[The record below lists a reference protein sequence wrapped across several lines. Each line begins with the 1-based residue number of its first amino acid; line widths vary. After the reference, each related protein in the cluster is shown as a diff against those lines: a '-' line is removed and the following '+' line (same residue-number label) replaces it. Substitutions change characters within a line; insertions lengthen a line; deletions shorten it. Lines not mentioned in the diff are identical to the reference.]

1 LARPGG
7 NVTGLASFADELAG
21 KRVEILNE
29 VLPKSTRIG
38 VIADAGGRGS
48 ELQVK
53 VMKEVASALGLKLV
67 EIRVA
72 NDAEKLVQ
80 AFQTAVRER
89 VDAIITTSGAAV
101 YLWIII
107 FLFLVLAVEGVSL
120 AVAAAGAASVELGQE
135 FGSDVGW
142 EDCFWPRS
150 QVIPYPTVSR
160 TLFHGFSDDVSEKRG
175 AYQTA

>member
-1 LARPGG
+1 
-7 NVTGLASFADELAG
+7 
-21 KRVEILNE
+21 ILNE

-38 VIADAGGRGS
+38 VIADAGGRGG

-101 YLWIII
+101 YLWSCC
-107 FLFLVLAVEGVSL
+107 LSMDYYLSVLGPCRRGCVTCSRRSG
-120 AVAAAGAASVELGQE
+120 
-135 FGSDVGW
+135 GS
-142 EDCFWPRS
+142 
-150 QVIPYPTVSR
+150 VSR
-160 TLFHGFSDDVSEKRG
+160 TGPRVWIGRGLGGLLLAAFAGYPLSYGLAYVVSWFL
-175 AYQTA
+175 

>member
-1 LARPGG
+1 MARPGG

-67 EIRVA
+67 EIGVA

-120 AVAAAGAASVELGQE
+120 AVAAAGQRQSNWAKVRVWIGRGLGGLLLAAFAG
-135 FGSDVGW
+135 
-142 EDCFWPRS
+142 
-150 QVIPYPTVSR
+150 YPLSYGLAYVVSWF
-160 TLFHGFSDDVSEKRG
+160 L
-175 AYQTA
+175 